1 MTNKKIP
8 MRQCVGCREMKPKR
22 KLIRVIRTSEDEIL
36 IDATGKKNGRGAY
49 ICPNRECLQKAV
61 KNKGLERSLKI
72 SVPQEIYEDF
82 EREMGNLETR

>member
-49 ICPNRECLQKAV
+49 ICPNRECLERAV
-61 KNKGLERSLKI
+61 KEGSDRSLKI